1 MKTSSRLPCSLPEQD
16 GAARS
21 LHEGWGCVLGFPRG
35 SAVKNPPAV
44 QETGVQSLSREDSR
58 EGRGNPIQ
66 SSCLENPMDRGAW
79 WATVYGV
86 AESDTKVQLETD
98 GGSMCPGVGLGVS

>member
-1 MKTSSRLPCSLPEQD
+1 
-16 GAARS
+16 
-21 LHEGWGCVLGFPRG
+21 
-35 SAVKNPPAV
+35 
-44 QETGVQSLSREDSR
+44 
-58 EGRGNPIQ
+58 
-66 SSCLENPMDRGAW
+66 MDRGAW